1 MRMYAID
8 VVELEQAQ
16 DFSTRLMPTLTYLGS
31 RNQSDPAVIQH
42 QNVVGKLGEFAV
54 RRMLQS
60 QGHPVSPVN
69 LEVTTHKTW
78 DADLLIAGRVRV
90 HVKSQD
96 VPSAKGFGL
105 SWSFGIGDKN
115 GNQGGHRDKEIFD
128 SYRDVDQVVF
138 CLVNEEDGWV
148 GICAELPVHKL
159 HDLNLF
165 HDPKKK
171 ALIGIK
177 KVVCFKDIPIEYRV
191 Y

>member
-8 VVELEQAQ
+8 VDELKQAQ

-31 RNQSDPAVIQH
+31 RNQSNSELIQH

-54 RRMLQS
+54 RRMFQNI
-60 QGHPVSPVN
+60 GADVSPVN
-69 LEVTTHKTW
+69 LFVTTQKSW
-78 DADLLIAGRVRV
+78 DADLLIAGRIRV

-96 VPSAKGFGL
+96 VPSALGWGL
-105 SWSFGIGDKN
+105 SWSFGIGDKD
-115 GNQGGHRDKEIFD
+115 GNKGGHRDKEIFD

-138 CLVNEEDGWV
+138 CLVSDEWV
-148 GICAELPVHKL
+148 GICAQIPVHKL

-165 HDPKKK
+165 RDPKKK
-171 ALIGIK
+171 SLVGIK
-177 KVVCFKDIPIEYRV
+177 RVVYFKDIPIEYRV